1 MVFFLF
7 SALKNQEVMASK
19 LLFRC
24 VAVLVLILSSQNALQ
39 VLNAAEPGLFTDKQ
53 ALLSFK
59 SQVVVDPSNTLSS
72 WNDNSSPCNWTR
84 VDCSQVHQRVIGLD
98 LSGLRLTGSISPH
111 IGNLSFLR
119 SLHLQENQF
128 TGVIPDQ
135 IGALFRLKVLNMSF
149 NTISGPIPLNITNCL
164 NLQILDLMQNE
175 ISGAIPEELS
185 NLKSLEILKLGGNKL
200 WGMIPPFIANIS
212 SLLTL
217 DLITNNLGGMI
228 PADLGRLENI
238 KHLDLSINNLTGDV
252 PLSLYNISSLVFLA
266 VASNQLRGQIPIDVG
281 DRLPNLLSFN
291 FCFNKF
297 TGSIPWSLHNVTNMQ
312 SVRMSH
318 NLFSGSVPPRLGN
331 IPKLTLYN
339 IGFNQIKS
347 SGDGG
352 LNFLSSFINSSYL
365 KFLAINDNLLEGLI
379 PESIGN
385 LSRSLRNLYLG
396 ENQIYGSIPASI
408 RHLSSLALL
417 NISYSHVSGEI
428 PPEIG
433 ELTDLQELHLTA
445 NKISGRIPD
454 SLGNLQKLNK
464 IDLSANELVGRL
476 PTTFVNF
483 QQLQSMDLS
492 SNRLNGSIPKEIFN
506 LSSLSA
512 TLNLSSNQLTGPLP
526 QEIRRLENVAAVDFS
541 HNYLSGS
548 IPDTI
553 GSCKSLEELFIDN
566 NMLSGSIPATL
577 GDVKGLEILDLSSN
591 QISGIIPKTLE
602 NLQALLL
609 LNLSFNNLEG
619 PLPKGAFR
627 NLSRIHVE
635 GNLKLCLDLSCW
647 NNEHRQRI
655 STAIYIVIAGIAAA
669 AVCSVIAV
677 LLCVKKRKG
686 EIMPRSDS
694 IKLQHPTIS
703 YGELREAA
711 GSFDAGNLIGKGSF
725 GSVYKGELRDATIV
739 AVKVLDSE
747 KYGSWKSFL
756 AECEAL
762 KNVRHRNLIKL
773 ITSCSSM
780 DNRGLQF
787 LALVYEYMH
796 NGSLEEWIKGSRRR
810 LDGGLLNI
818 LERLNVA
825 IDVAC
830 AVDYLHH
837 DCEIPVV
844 HCDLKPSNVLVDKDM
859 TAKVGDFGLA
869 KLLADKQSISCTGGL
884 RGSVGYIPPEYGLGL
899 KATTSGDVYSYGV
912 VLLELFTGKSPTH
925 EIFSPDLSLIKWVKS
940 AFPANIEEVVNPE
953 LLLSIKDFHHGAQFE
968 SPEKQHECLI
978 AILGVGLS
986 CTFESPDQRITMRD
1000 SLHKLKKARDTLL
1013 KLTLDHKPYLDLE
1026 VGIVHR
1032 RMKSS

>member
-1 MVFFLF
+1 
-7 SALKNQEVMASK
+7 MASK

-24 VAVLVLILSSQNALQ
+24 VASLVLILSFQNALQ
-39 VLNAAEPGLFTDKQ
+39 VLDAAVPGLFTDKE

-59 SQVVVDPSNTLSS
+59 SQVIVDPSNTLSS

-149 NTISGPIPLNITNCL
+149 NTINGPIPLNITNCL

-200 WGMIPPFIANIS
+200 WGMIPPVIANIS

-217 DLITNNLGGMI
+217 DLVTNNLGGMI
-228 PADLGRLENI
+228 PADLGRLENL

-291 FCFNKF
+291 FCINKF
-297 TGSIPWSLHNVTNMQ
+297 NGSIPWSLHNLTNIQ
-312 SVRMSH
+312 SIRMAH
-318 NLFSGSVPPRLGN
+318 NLFSGSVPPRLRN
-331 IPKLTLYN
+331 LPKLTFYN

-347 SGDGG
+347 SGDEG
-352 LNFLSSFINSSYL
+352 LDFLSSFTNSSYL
-365 KFLAINDNLLEGLI
+365 KFLAIDGNLLEGLI

-385 LSRSLRNLYLG
+385 LSRSLRSLYLG
-396 ENQIYGSIPASI
+396 GNQIYGSIPASI

-417 NISYSHVSGEI
+417 NISYNHVSGEI

-433 ELTDLQELHLTA
+433 ELTDLQELHLAA

-476 PTTFVNF
+476 PATFVNF

-492 SNRLNGSIPKEIFN
+492 RNRFNGSIPKEIFN

-512 TLNLSSNQLTGPLP
+512 TLNLSRNQLTGPLP
-526 QEIRRLENVAAVDFS
+526 QEIQRLENVAAVDFS

-553 GSCKSLEELFIDN
+553 GSCKSLEELFMGN
-566 NMLSGSIPATL
+566 NMFSGSIPATL

-591 QISGIIPKTLE
+591 QLSGTIPKTLE

-619 PLPKGAFR
+619 LLPKEGVAFR

-635 GNLKLCLDLSCW
+635 GNSKLCLDLSCW
-647 NNEHRQRI
+647 NNQHRQRI
-655 STAIYIVIAGIAAA
+655 STAISIVIAGIAAV

-677 LLCVKKRKG
+677 FLCVRKRKG
-686 EIMPRSDS
+686 EIMPKSDS
-694 IKLQHPTIS
+694 IKLQHPKIS
-703 YGELREAA
+703 YGQLREAT
-711 GSFDAGNLIGKGSF
+711 GSFDAANLIGKGSF
-725 GSVYKGELRDATIV
+725 GSVYKGELRDATEV

-762 KNVRHRNLIKL
+762 KN
-773 ITSCSSM
+773 
-780 DNRGLQF
+780 GLTI
-787 LALVYEYMH
+787 LWLLVYEYMH

-818 LERLNVA
+818 SERLNVA

-844 HCDLKPSNVLVDKDM
+844 HCDLKPSNVLVDEDM

-869 KLLADKQSISCTGGL
+869 KLLAERGADKQSISSTAGL

-925 EIFSPDLSLIKWVKS
+925 EIFSRDLSLIKWVKS
-940 AFPANIEEVVNPE
+940 AFPANIEEVVDPE
-953 LLLSIKDFHHGAQFE
+953 LLLSIKDSHHGAQFE
-968 SPEKQHECLI
+968 SPEKQLECLI

-986 CTFESPDQRITMRD
+986 CTVESPDQRITMRD
-1000 SLHKLKKARDTLL
+1000 SLHKLKRARDTLL
-1013 KLTLDHKPYLDLE
+1013 KPTLDHKPYLDLE
-1026 VGIVHR
+1026 GGIVHR